1 MRDSMLQYFQAEK
14 QEALVFLAVGAVTLV
29 SAVMLLKGGGAW
41 RTMAWPL
48 GAVALIQVS
57 VGGAVFFRTD
67 GQVAAL
73 ERTLEADPPAF
84 RSAESARM
92 AGVMSSFRDYEVI
105 EVVLIAVGIGLTAVF
120 PQRQALYAV
129 GVGLVAQAAFMLV
142 LDLFAAQR
150 GRAYLDALSRLA

>member
-1 MRDSMLQYFQAEK
+1 MRESMLQYFQAEK
-14 QEALVFLAVGAVTLV
+14 QEALLFLAVGVVAFVTSV
-29 SAVMLLKGGGAW
+29 LLLRGGGAW
-41 RTMAWPL
+41 RAMAWPL
-48 GAVALIQVS
+48 GAVALIQVG

-73 ERTLEADPPAF
+73 ARTLEENPPAY
-84 RSAESARM
+84 RAGETARM
-92 AGVMSSFRDYEVI
+92 ARVMSSFRDYEVI
-105 EVVLIAVGIGLTAVF
+105 EVVLIAAGIGLTAFF

-150 GRAYLDALSRLA
+150 GRAYLDALARFA